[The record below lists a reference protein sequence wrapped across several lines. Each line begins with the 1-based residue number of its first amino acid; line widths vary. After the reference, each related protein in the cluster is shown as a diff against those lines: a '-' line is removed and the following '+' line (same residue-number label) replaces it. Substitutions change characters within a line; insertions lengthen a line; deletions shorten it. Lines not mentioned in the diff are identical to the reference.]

1 MSFWNHLTRPLLNEN
16 PVSVQIL
23 GLCAALAVSTS
34 LLPALFMS
42 ASVIAVLA
50 FSNCTISLLRHQL
63 PTNIRLILEV
73 TIIASA
79 VIVVNEALKT
89 WAPETAEVLSLFVS
103 LIVTNCIILGRAESF
118 ALHHPPLASLA
129 DALGNGMGFA
139 AVLLIIAAARE
150 LLGSGSLLGVEIL
163 ATTEQGGWFQTN
175 ALMQLAPSA
184 FFLLGLLVWGVRFAT
199 RSRKAES
206 DHLRPQESRRDHR
219 HRSIRP

>member
-1 MSFWNHLTRPLLNEN
+1 MSFWSYLTRPLLSEN

-42 ASVIAVLA
+42 ASVIVVLA

-63 PTNIRLILEV
+63 PNSIRLILEI

-89 WAPETAEVLSLFVS
+89 WVPETAEILSLFVS

-139 AVLLIIAAARE
+139 GVLLIIAAVRE
-150 LLGSGSLLGVEIL
+150 VLGNGSLLGIELQV
-163 ATTEQGGWFQTN
+163 TTDQGGWFQPN
-175 ALMQLAPSA
+175 QLMQLAPSA
-184 FFLLGLLVWGVRFAT
+184 CFLLGLLVWGVRFAT
-199 RSRKAES
+199 RSRAQEQS
-206 DHLRPQESRRDHR
+206 HQQEYRATRP
-219 HRSIRP
+219 